1 MSDERSADER
11 PPAPLIGGSHGARPA
26 VSPSRRRFAVRLV
39 AASIIGVITGSVVLA
54 IEHAVDDVLE
64 VLFEQPAWVPAAAV
78 VGGLLITAL
87 LVQTIGGRSSATTEL
102 YVEEYHRSAPA
113 VEPKHL
119 PGRLLSAFTT
129 LASGSPLGMEG
140 PAVYTGTAVAAL
152 ARRRW
157 AAVVGDAYHA
167 MLIAGAAAGIAAV
180 FKAPAAGAIFAMEVP
195 FRGRLA
201 GERVL
206 PAVFGSATGYLTM
219 ASIDGVKP
227 EAELPV
233 VELTYGRA
241 FGSVILG
248 LVVGVAAI
256 GVIALVRQAEHV
268 TTTRS
273 VWVRASVAGGALAGL
288 YALGRAATGEP
299 VALAS
304 GNSVI
309 DWAIEPGHAVSLLIL
324 VFLLRA
330 AGPAI
335 AIAGGGVGG
344 LFIPLMAAGAVIGR
358 LFADALRVEDVTL
371 YVIVGASTMLG
382 AGYAVPLTA
391 VVFVAE
397 YTGQAGLIVPG
408 LLAVA
413 TMRLVVGSRSVS
425 PAQRP

>member
-1 MSDERSADER
+1 MSDDRSADEQL
-11 PPAPLIGGSHGARPA
+11 PAPLSDEPGRTRLA
-26 VSPSRRRFAVRLV
+26 VSPVQRQLAIRVG
-39 AASIIGVITGSVVLA
+39 AASVIGVITGIVVLA
-54 IEHAVDDVLE
+54 LEHAVDDVLE
-64 VLFEQPAWVPAAAV
+64 VLFEQPAWVPAAV
-78 VGGLLITAL
+78 VVSGLLVTAL

-102 YVEEYHRSAPA
+102 YVEEYHRREPS
-113 VEPKHL
+113 VETKHA
-119 PGRLLSAFTT
+119 PGRLLAAFTT
-129 LASGSPLGMEG
+129 LASGGPLGMEG
-140 PAVYTGTAVAAL
+140 PAVYTGTAVAAF
-152 ARRRW
+152 ARQRW
-157 AAVVGDAYHA
+157 AAVLGDAYHA

-201 GERVL
+201 GERIL
-206 PAVFGSATGYLTM
+206 PAIFGSATGYLTM

-227 EAELPV
+227 EAELPL

-248 LVVGVAAI
+248 VIVGVAAI
-256 GVIALVRQAEHV
+256 GVIALVERAEHV

-273 VWVRASVAGGALAGL
+273 PWVRAVVAGLALATL
-288 YALGRAATGEP
+288 YAIGRAATDEP

-309 DWAIEPGHAVSLLIL
+309 DWAIEPDHAVGLLVL
-324 VFLLRA
+324 VFVLRA

-358 LFADALRVEDVTL
+358 LFADALGAEDVAL

-413 TMRLVVGSRSVS
+413 TMRLVVGRRSVS